1 MSPRWN
7 DNQEFSTIIEV
18 EGFRPK
24 LLAVRSVP
32 RAPHSAALFRQ
43 HIYVLFT
50 LLGLSLPY
58 RIWFAK
64 HCDEVRVT
72 VVKETGVEERPS
84 KEVEMTQKSSW
95 FPGKWGWGVSQSA
108 ADVESK
114 RNQEM
119 FRKSMQQFSLY
130 EDKPTSIEKSVANE
144 TVLVDVDAHTE
155 LVSPVET
162 VSAKDDLHDVQE
174 STPPSLSS
182 SDSAESNLAA
192 ITVVD
197 EPTGL
202 QTSTLVVNSMIVEA
216 GEEANRP
223 SINIDTPTES
233 IDENITTDDTSPLAS
248 PTSDDQ
254 DVR

>member
-1 MSPRWN
+1 
-7 DNQEFSTIIEV
+7 
-18 EGFRPK
+18 
-24 LLAVRSVP
+24 VRSVP

-58 RIWFAK
+58 RIWFSK

-72 VVKETGVEERPS
+72 VVKETGIDERPS
-84 KEVEMTQKSSW
+84 KEVEITQKSSW

-108 ADVESK
+108 ADVENK

-119 FRKSMQQFSLY
+119 FRKRMQQFSLY
-130 EDKPTSIEKSVANE
+130 EDKPTSVEKSAANE

-155 LVSPVET
+155 LVSSVDT
-162 VSAKDDLHDVQE
+162 VSTKDDLHDVQQ

-182 SDSAESNLAA
+182 SDSSESNPAA

-202 QTSTLVVNSMIVEA
+202 QTSTLVDNSMIEA
-216 GEEANRP
+216 RE

>member
-1 MSPRWN
+1 M
-7 DNQEFSTIIEV
+7 
-18 EGFRPK
+18 
-24 LLAVRSVP
+24 P

-72 VVKETGVEERPS
+72 VVKETGIEERPS
-84 KEVEMTQKSSW
+84 KEVEITQKSSW
-95 FPGKWGWGVSQSA
+95 FPGKWGWRESQSS

-114 RNQEM
+114 RNQEL
-119 FRKSMQQFSLY
+119 FRKSMQQFALY
-130 EDKPTSIEKSVANE
+130 EDKPNSLEKSVANE
-144 TVLVDVDAHTE
+144 TVLLDVDAHTDI
-155 LVSPVET
+155 VSPVGT
-162 VSAKDDLHDVQE
+162 FSTDSVTDDLHDGQE
-174 STPPSLSS
+174 SIPLSLSS
-182 SDSAESNLAA
+182 TDSAVSNLDA

-202 QTSTLVVNSMIVEA
+202 QTSTLVDKSTIVES
-216 GEEANRP
+216 GEEVND
-223 SINIDTPTES
+223 NIDTPTES
-233 IDENITTDDTSPLAS
+233 IDEKTTTDDTSPLVS

-254 DVR
+254 NVR